1 MDFGDFEQ
9 DLPGYADEPAPQA
22 LTNYLY
28 TIQPGDDRF
37 SPVRDSD
44 PLYYPQRDDPSVTAR
59 DADPFRMTK
68 YSDDPSVAARDADPS
83 GVAPTGLAALK
94 NVLNKL
100 VRNKA
105 GELDYAKI
113 ATLLYG
119 AQTLAKGKETAPK
132 VGFQGVIPTSTA
144 TTNLQTAPVGKRQP
158 GAYGI
163 NYGGDATYTRMA
175 DGGLTNL
182 ARGRYLQGATD
193 GMADQIPAQ
202 IGQDQPAA
210 LSHGEFVIPADV
222 VSHLG
227 NGNSD
232 AGAKKL
238 YQMMDKVRQARTGQK
253 KQGKKI
259 NPDNFMPGGLAQAY
273 AHGGSVLD
281 FATGGEV
288 PISGEQTI
296 SSYAAPY
303 VTNMLSDAE
312 ALSKTPYKAYTG
324 QLTAG
329 PSALQTKTSEGLNK
343 INFPGNLGKSFSA
356 LDAPAI
362 PTDGSQPTSSAGG
375 IASQYMNP
383 YLKSVLDPQLA
394 EIRRQAEITNQS
406 GLGGL
411 TKSGAFGGGRQA
423 IMEAEAGRN
432 LMQELNK
439 TVGLGY
445 SNAYDKAMG
454 QFNTEQGQSKDLLK
468 MMSDQGAVDRAMEA
482 EQIAADKAQFEEARA
497 NPYKQLQF
505 RQSMLSGLPI
515 TATNYSTVTPSQ
527 FETLAGNVKN
537 MDELLTRLGLKD
549 AATAPAVPPKT

>member
-1 MDFGDFEQ
+1 MDFGDFEE

-22 LTNYLY
+22 LTDYLY
-28 TIQPGDDRF
+28 AIQPSGDEPAPQALTDYLYATQMGNVAPGMSYDSF
-37 SPVRDSD
+37 GNPVEKGSAAA
-44 PLYYPQRDDPSVTAR
+44 T
-59 DADPFRMTK
+59 DADPTGK
-68 YSDDPSVAARDADPS
+68 AQAYLNS
-83 GVAPTGLAALK
+83 GGAGLK
-94 NVLNKL
+94 GILNKL
-100 VRNKA
+100 IRTKS
-105 GELDYAKI
+105 GDLDYAKI

-119 AQTLAKGKETAPK
+119 AQTLAKGKEKPIR

-175 DGGLTNL
+175 EGGLTNL

-273 AHGGSVLD
+273 AEGGV
-281 FATGGEV
+281 V

-329 PSALQTKTSEGLNK
+329 PSKLQTKVSEGLNSV
-343 INFPGNLGKSFSA
+343 NFPGNLGKSFSA

-394 EIRRQAEITNQS
+394 ELRRQAEITNQS

-423 IMEAEAGRN
+423 IMESEAGRN

-439 TVGLGY
+439 TVGQGY

-454 QFNTEQGQSKDLLK
+454 QFNTEQGQSKDLLT
-468 MMSDQGAVDRAMEA
+468 MMTNQGAIDRNMEA

-505 RQSMLSGLPI
+505 RQSMLPGLPI

-549 AATAPAVPPKT
+549 APAAPTVPPKT

>member
-1 MDFGDFEQ
+1 MTFSAFGDEFP
-9 DLPGYADEPAPQA
+9 DDVDEPAPAA

-28 TIQPGDDRF
+28 NTIQPGDDRF

-44 PLYYPQRDDPSVTAR
+44 PFDYPQRDDPSVTAR
-59 DADPFRMTK
+59 DADPFRMTQ
-68 YSDDPSVAARDADPS
+68 YSDDPSVTARDA
-83 GVAPTGLAALK
+83 APPGTSSTGLAALK
-94 NVLNKL
+94 NALNKL
-100 VRNKA
+100 VRTK
-105 GELDYAKI
+105 GDLDYAKI

-119 AQTLAKGKETAPK
+119 AQTLAKGKEKPIR

-175 DGGLTNL
+175 EGGLTNL

-273 AHGGSVLD
+273 
-281 FATGGEV
+281 TGGYV
-288 PISGEQTI
+288 PTSNEQTI
-296 SSYAAPY
+296 SSYAGPY

-329 PSALQTKTSEGLNK
+329 PSALQTKASEGLNK
-343 INFPGNLGKSFSA
+343 INFPGNLGQSFSA
-356 LDAPAI
+356 SGAPAI
-362 PTDGSQPTSSAGG
+362 PADGSQPSSPAGG

-383 YLKSVLDPQLA
+383 YLQSVLTPQLA

-406 GLGGL
+406 GLSGL

-423 IMEAEAGRN
+423 IMESEAGRN
-432 LMQELNK
+432 LMQEMNK
-439 TVGLGY
+439 TVGQGY

-454 QFNTEQGQSKDLLK
+454 QFNTEQGQSKDLLT
-468 MMSDQGAVDRAMEA
+468 MMTNQGAIDRNMDA

-515 TATNYSTVTPSQ
+515 TATNYENVTPSQ
-527 FETLAGNVKN
+527 FETLAGSVKN

-549 AATAPAVPPKT
+549 APAAPTVPPKT